1 MRRTRDE
8 DSLLGLTAAARQTRG
23 DPTCG
28 GPDDESRTAVAPQSG
43 RRPAR
48 PSELSTDG
56 SSAHVGEL
64 KEAGLGAA
72 GLSQHATGRAL
83 GRHHQRYAKHAGGF
97 YWRLVNGHAPAI
109 LLPGGRRDSHHD
121 PEVLEIS
128 TFHNTHTHHL
138 DRAGPK
144 GGNLACGLGKG
155 LERVACE
162 GRLPSHALE
171 AKRPTRIIPLPSTQ
185 ANSPARIAK
194 RSRSLETRC

>member
-1 MRRTRDE
+1 MGTAQQFYFRAGDE
-8 DSLLGLTAAARQTRG
+8 IVTTIQKY
-23 DPTCG
+23 
-28 GPDDESRTAVAPQSG
+28 
-43 RRPAR
+43 
-48 PSELSTDG
+48 
-56 SSAHVGEL
+56 L
-64 KEAGLGAA
+64 KY
-72 GLSQHATGRAL
+72 QHFT
-83 GRHHQRYAKHAGGF
+83 
-97 YWRLVNGHAPAI
+97 
-109 LLPGGRRDSHHD
+109 
-121 PEVLEIS
+121 
-128 TFHNTHTHHL
+128 THTHHL